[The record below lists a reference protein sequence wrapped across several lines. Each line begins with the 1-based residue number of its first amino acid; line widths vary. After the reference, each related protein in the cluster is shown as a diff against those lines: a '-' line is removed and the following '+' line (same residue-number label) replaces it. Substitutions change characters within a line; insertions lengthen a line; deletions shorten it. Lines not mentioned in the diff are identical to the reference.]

1 MSDETTDKDEKSI
14 KPKKEIEI
22 NWEVSELRYSTN
34 LTEHVEYETEEA
46 THLWWQ
52 YSRCWDRL
60 QDREEEIGTISSLQP
75 FPREMKSTSIVLD
88 HGKEKGSM
96 TNKAQQ

>member
-46 THLWWQ
+46 THL
-52 YSRCWDRL
+52 
-60 QDREEEIGTISSLQP
+60 
-75 FPREMKSTSIVLD
+75 
-88 HGKEKGSM
+88 
-96 TNKAQQ
+96 